1 MAKISIETIQQ
12 ALEPEGWQLVST
24 TYKNLDTPLEF
35 KCSEGHSVYAP
46 WGKLRN
52 KLVCPSCAQN
62 YFKDQTQE
70 IITKPRGA
78 MRTLALDQA
87 SHITGWSIFDDQN
100 LVRYGAFS
108 VADGDE
114 IERFHKVK
122 EWLISMI
129 NLWKPDIIGIEGI
142 QYQESF
148 GVTTFQTLARLQG
161 ILMDTCYS
169 AAIKYVLC
177 PTNTWR
183 NHCGVKGRARADR
196 KKSMQMLVKGW
207 YDVTVT
213 DDESDAIGIGK
224 YVSDIYKKPKMITW
238 E

>member
-1 MAKISIETIQQ
+1 
-12 ALEPEGWQLVST
+12 
-24 TYKNLDTPLEF
+24 
-35 KCSEGHSVYAP
+35 
-46 WGKLRN
+46 
-52 KLVCPSCAQN
+52 
-62 YFKDQTQE
+62 
-70 IITKPRGA
+70 

-148 GVTTFQTLARLQG
+148 GVTTF
-161 ILMDTCYS
+161 
-169 AAIKYVLC
+169 
-177 PTNTWR
+177 
-183 NHCGVKGRARADR
+183 
-196 KKSMQMLVKGW
+196 
-207 YDVTVT
+207 
-213 DDESDAIGIGK
+213 
-224 YVSDIYKKPKMITW
+224 
-238 E
+238 